1 MPTFLLPGVTVQAVN
16 SIGNGNHLRMSVT
29 AGRYTVPMVYFGMS
43 VKQFPFSIGDHIDVA
58 CALSINDFNDQR
70 TVSVRVINVHP
81 TGWRQGENLA
91 GVYRYLR
98 DNSPIK
104 TGTDGMYYILRK
116 KLDGYTYFKHLAALQ
131 IMRELDLMEDM
142 QPEGFVIKNGE
153 KKVELEHSQTFRR
166 LQKG

>member
-1 MPTFLLPGVTVQAVN
+1 MTVQAVN

-29 AGRYTVPMVYFGMS
+29 AGRYTVPMVYFGMP

-81 TGWRQGENLA
+81 TGWRQGENLRAAAAFEAVVRGEETADATEVFTRNDLA

-116 KLDGYTYFKHLAALQ
+116 SWMAIPTLSIWRHC
-131 IMRELDLMEDM
+131 
-142 QPEGFVIKNGE
+142 
-153 KKVELEHSQTFRR
+153 R
-166 LQKG
+166 LCGSWS